1 MGTQFSKLKWQ
12 CRRGMKELDELLLRY
27 LERRYAQANDAEKQ
41 AFHTLLALPDPEL
54 VSYLLNKQ
62 TPAAELQRVVEQ
74 ILQQSDS

>member
-1 MGTQFSKLKWQ
+1 
-12 CRRGMKELDELLLRY
+12 MKELDELFLRY
-27 LERRYAQANDAEKQ
+27 LEQHYERASGVDKEAFQA
-41 AFHTLLALPDPEL
+41 LLALPDPDL